1 MTAREARKAVTVHF
15 HKEWLPYVHL
25 FGGYNAVK
33 VQVYFAI
40 DNPTD
45 TFDQTVRFIVLL
57 SPADDF
63 VKWQS
68 VRDGEG

>member
-1 MTAREARKAVTVHF
+1 M
-15 HKEWLPYVHL
+15 PYVHL
-25 FGGYNAVK
+25 FACYNAVK

-40 DNPTD
+40 DNPAD
-45 TFDQTVRFIVLL
+45 TFDQTVWFIVLL